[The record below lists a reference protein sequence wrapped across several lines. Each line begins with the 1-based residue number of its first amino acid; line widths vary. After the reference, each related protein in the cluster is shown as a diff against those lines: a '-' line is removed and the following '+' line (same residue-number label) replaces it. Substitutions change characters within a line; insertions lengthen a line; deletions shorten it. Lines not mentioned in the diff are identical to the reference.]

1 MKLNQRK
8 IFAGLMMAAAF
19 AGGCKSGGDKP
30 KADSTAAAAAKA
42 ETESK
47 AMEENHKKVDQLNHD
62 YPRIPVEGKLL
73 ESGENPCYLE
83 LRQRYKEQMTTLKQQ
98 IEATGAKFVMILLS
112 PGADNKNVPSEK
124 YTNPFIRTVA
134 GDLAVD
140 FLDFSP
146 IIAAQDIREITQA
159 PKDGHWS
166 KKGAKLIADHIATLI
181 KKYPD
186 ATCKVTYKD
195 TERPETFGDLPPNDD
210 EVLDGGK
217 DLPYHVKAN
226 SQGVRMDHDLTFP
239 KKKKRVLIMGD
250 SGLFC
255 PFLDNEFTIA
265 YVLQQMFPD
274 YEVYATA
281 QVNWTTEDYLT
292 LWNEK
297 TKYTEPDIVI
307 LGTNASDVEDL
318 FFTNRNHCSRSG
330 KPFYP
335 TATESKWYADNYK

>member
-1 MKLNQRK
+1 MRRK
-8 IFAGLMMAAAF
+8 FLIPGLMALSI
-19 AGGCKSGGDKP
+19 GCWSSCKSASDK
-30 KADSTAAAAAKA
+30 KSAEKQEAAVAKVD
-42 ETESK
+42 EQNK
-47 AMEENHKKVDQLNHD
+47 VMEENRKKVDALNHD

-73 ESGENPCYLE
+73 ENGENPCYNE
-83 LRQRYKEQMTTLKQQ
+83 LKQRYKEQLTKFKQDV
-98 IEATGAKFVMILLS
+98 ESTGAKFVLIMLS
-112 PGADNKNVPSEK
+112 PGADNKTNPSDK
-124 YTNPFIRTVA
+124 YSNPFIRATA
-134 GDLAVD
+134 GELGCE
-140 FLDFSP
+140 FLDFAP

-166 KKGAKLIADHIATLI
+166 KKGAKLIADHLAGEI
-181 KKYPD
+181 KKFPD
-186 ATCKVTYKD
+186 AACKTTYKD
-195 TERPETFGDLPPNDD
+195 NERPETFGDLPPNDD

-265 YVLQQMFPD
+265 YVLQQQFPD
-274 YEVYATA
+274 YEIYATA

-292 LWNEK
+292 LWHEK
-297 TKYTEPDIVI
+297 TKFTEPDIVI

-335 TATESKWYADNYK
+335 SATETKFYNDNYK

>member
-1 MKLNQRK
+1 MSVKL
-8 IFAGLMMAAAF
+8 FVAGLFVATLPF
-19 AGGCKSGGDKP
+19 INGCKNDKP
-30 KADSTAAAAAKA
+30 KENTDKSAARVLSDAADKQI
-42 ETESK
+42 ED
-47 AMEENHKKVDQLNHD
+47 NRKKVEQLNHD

-73 ESGENPCYLE
+73 ENGENPCYVE
-83 LRQRYKEQMTTLKQQ
+83 LKQRYKEQLTKLKQDV
-98 IEATGAKFVMILLS
+98 ESTGAKFIVVLLS
-112 PGADNKNVPSEK
+112 PGADNKDIVSIK
-124 YTNPFIRTVA
+124 YSNPFIKSTV
-134 GDLAVD
+134 GELGCD
-140 FLDFSP
+140 FIDFSP
-146 IIAAQDIREITQA
+146 IIAAQDVKEITQA

-166 KKGAKLIADHIATLI
+166 KKGSKLIADRLAVEI
-181 KKYPD
+181 KKFPD
-186 ATCKVTYKD
+186 ATCKATYKD
-195 TERPETFGDLPPNDD
+195 TERPETFGDLAPNDD

-265 YVLQQMFPD
+265 YLLQSQFPD
-274 YEVYATA
+274 YEIYATA
-281 QVNWTTEDYLT
+281 QVNWTTEDFLS
-292 LWNEK
+292 LWHDK

-307 LGTNASDVEDL
+307 LGTNSSDVEDL

-335 TATESKWYADNYK
+335 SATETKFYNDNYNK